1 MILCMVV
8 RKKLSR
14 QTKIMMMGSAITASL
29 IVLIAAATVMPSCQ
43 RVSAGDQ
50 VRRSATVATL
60 ACIHT
65 VLTTQE
71 PLPNTLVELTV
82 GSETQPA
89 LLTEGNLQDS
99 WGRPFQYRK
108 TSETNFVLRSAGQDG
123 RLGTGDDLYFSAV
136 DSRAGFF

>member
-14 QTKIMMMGSAITASL
+14 QAKIMMMWSASTASL

-50 VRRSATVATL
+50 VRRAATVATL
-60 ACIHT
+60 ACIRT
-65 VLTTQE
+65 VLATQE
-71 PLPNTLVELTV
+71 PLPNRLDELTV
-82 GSETQPA
+82 GSENQTA
-89 LLTEGNLQDS
+89 LLMEGNLQDS

-108 TSETNFVLRSAGQDG
+108 TSETNFVLRSSGQDG
-123 RLGTGDDLYFSAV
+123 RMGTGDDLY
-136 DSRAGFF
+136 